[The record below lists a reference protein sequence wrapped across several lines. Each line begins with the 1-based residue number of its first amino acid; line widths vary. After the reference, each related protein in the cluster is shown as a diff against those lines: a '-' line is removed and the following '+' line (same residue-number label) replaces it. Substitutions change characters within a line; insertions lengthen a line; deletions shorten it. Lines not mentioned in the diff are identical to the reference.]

1 MTDPTPDPTDPR
13 LAAMSDSSAGEATMI
28 VPVGFGSPV
37 PPAPEPGAERTGG
50 RVYGAGE
57 VYGTPRQPGPTT
69 PMVPE
74 PAAAPVAEPAATPPE
89 PAGPTGPLPG
99 ADRGST
105 SIDPVV
111 VERVIEKIVNLTVA
125 DVEGV
130 DGLCQPDPAGDGEG
144 ERPVQVILEEEDARI
159 ALAVRV
165 RFGYPVHQ
173 LVEQV
178 RSRVVTEAE
187 RLLGLS
193 VAEVNVR
200 VADVVFDSGE

>member
-69 PMVPE
+69 PMV
-74 PAAAPVAEPAATPPE
+74 PE

>member
-130 DGLCQPDPAGDGEG
+130 DGSPAIRWRR
-144 ERPVQVILEEEDARI
+144 ERSAPILGGRDARI
-159 ALAVRV
+159 AGAGPVR
-165 RFGYPVHQ
+165 YPCTSWWS
-173 LVEQV
+173 
-178 RSRVVTEAE
+178 RSAASGDRGG

-193 VAEVNVR
+193 VA
-200 VADVVFDSGE
+200 G